1 MNSKRAVVTGA
12 SRGIGRE
19 IALKLAENGFAV
31 IVNYSTDSKG
41 AEKTVELIREKGFW
55 AKAVKADVSI
65 ACEAEGLIETAV
77 SIMGGIDV
85 LVNNAGK
92 AHSKLFTEVSEEDY
106 DLIMNTNLK
115 GAFFCS
121 KAAVSSMIKNGAGKI
136 INITSVWGETGA
148 SMEVLYSSSKG
159 GLIGLTKALA
169 KEAAASGIAVNAVSP
184 GVIETDMIKA
194 YDSEDINALDIPM
207 ERTGKPGE
215 VAEVVAFLAGDNASY
230 ITGQIIRV
238 NGGFYI

>member
-1 MNSKRAVVTGA
+1 MSNKRAVVTGA

-19 IALKLAENGFAV
+19 IAVKLAENGFAV
-31 IVNYSTDSKG
+31 IVNYSTDIEG
-41 AEKTVELIREKGFW
+41 AEKTVELIREKGMW
-55 AKAVKADVSI
+55 AKAEKADVSI
-65 ACEAEGLIETAV
+65 AREAEGLIETAI

-92 AHSKLFTEVSEEDY
+92 TQYKLFTEVSEDDY

-121 KAAVSSMIKNGAGKI
+121 KAAVRNMIKNGSGKI
-136 INITSVWGETGA
+136 INIASVWGETGA
-148 SMEVLYSSSKG
+148 SMEVLYSSSKS

-169 KEAAASGIAVNAVSP
+169 KEIATSGVTVNAVSP

-194 YDSEDINALDIPM
+194 FNEKDINALGIPM
-207 ERTGKPGE
+207 VRTGRPSE
-215 VAEVVAFLAGDNASY
+215 VAEVVAFLAGDKASY
-230 ITGQIIRV
+230 ITGQVISV